1 LEKAEELARKPIS
14 FGEGRSH
21 NLLGHIYFMKGLFEK
36 VHLQQVSESRHI
48 DGREIYKYVPTIVL
62 SDEID
67 LRFLFDY

>member
-36 VHLQQVSESRHI
+36 VHLQQVS
-48 DGREIYKYVPTIVL
+48 
-62 SDEID
+62 
-67 LRFLFDY
+67 